1 MMRGVSLVA
10 AALALAGCA
19 SQSGAPAGAPVVDRT
34 GRAAATTPPPAPPAA
49 KAASTAAAA
58 AAPVVTAGEYVVK
71 RGDTLYSIA
80 LEHGLDYRE
89 LAQWNSLD
97 DPTRI
102 RTGQVLK
109 VVRPAETPG
118 VTVGRL
124 GGSSRIEARP
134 LDAPAPPPAKP
145 AVAAAAASPAAA
157 AALPSGPLKFIWPA
171 KGKVIA
177 AFEQTRGKGVDID
190 GRVGDPIVASAGGKV
205 TYVGSGIRGLGKML
219 IIQHGDEFLTVY
231 AHTSQIVVKEQQ
243 VVTGGQKIAEIGT
256 TDAERPMLHFQIR
269 KSGRPIDPKQFL
281 PGV

>member
-10 AALALAGCA
+10 AAVVLAACA
-19 SQSGAPAGAPVVDRT
+19 SQPGEPAGAPVVDRT
-34 GRAAATTPPPAPPAA
+34 GGRAAAATPPPAPTPAS
-49 KAASTAAAA
+49 KAASAAP
-58 AAPVVTAGEYVVK
+58 AAPVVNAGEYVVK

-102 RTGQVLK
+102 RGGQVLR
-109 VVRPAETPG
+109 VRPPETGG

-124 GGSSRIEARP
+124 AGSSRIEARP
-134 LDAPAPPPAKP
+134 LDAPAT
-145 AVAAAAASPAAA
+145 AAAKSTAGAVTAPAPAAA
-157 AALPSGPLKFIWPA
+157 LVVPSGPLKFIWPT

-177 AFEQTRGKGVDID
+177 AFEQTRGKGLDID
-190 GRVGDPIVASAGGKV
+190 GRVGDPIVAAAGGKV
-205 TYVGSGIRGLGKML
+205 TYVGAGIRGLGKML
-219 IIQHGDEFLTVY
+219 IIQHSDEFLTVY

-243 VVTGGQKIAEIGT
+243 VVAPGQKIAEIGT
-256 TDAERPMLHFQIR
+256 SDAERPMLHFQIR
-269 KSGRPIDPKQFL
+269 KLGRPLDPKQFL

>member
-1 MMRGVSLVA
+1 MRGVSLVA
-10 AALALAGCA
+10 AAMVLAACA
-19 SQSGAPAGAPVVDRT
+19 SQPGEQAGAPVVDRT
-34 GRAAATTPPPAPPAA
+34 GRAAAAPPPPAPPPAS
-49 KAASTAAAA
+49 KAASAAP

-102 RTGQVLK
+102 RGGQVLR
-109 VVRPAETPG
+109 VRPPETGG

-124 GGSSRIEARP
+124 AGSARIEARP
-134 LDAPAPPPAKP
+134 LDAPAPAAAKSAP
-145 AVAAAAASPAAA
+145 SAAAAPPSAASV
-157 AALPSGPLKFIWPA
+157 ALPSGPLKFIWPT

-177 AFEQTRGKGVDID
+177 AFEQTRGKGLDID
-190 GRVGDPIVASAGGKV
+190 GRVGDPIVAAAAGKV
-205 TYVGSGIRGLGKML
+205 TYVGAGIRGLGKML
-219 IIQHGDEFLTVY
+219 IIQHSDEFLTVY

-243 VVTGGQKIAEIGT
+243 VVAPGQKIAEIGT
-256 TDAERPMLHFQIR
+256 SDAERPMLHFQIR
-269 KSGRPIDPKQFL
+269 KLGRPLDPKQFL

>member
-10 AALALAGCA
+10 AAMVLAACA
-19 SQSGAPAGAPVVDRT
+19 SQPGEPAGAPVVDRT
-34 GRAAATTPPPAPPAA
+34 GGRAAAATPPPAPAPAS
-49 KAASTAAAA
+49 KATSVAA
-58 AAPVVTAGEYVVK
+58 AAPVVSAGEYVVK

-102 RTGQVLK
+102 RGGQVLR
-109 VVRPAETPG
+109 VRPPETGG

-124 GGSSRIEARP
+124 AGSSRIEARP
-134 LDAPAPPPAKP
+134 LDAPAPAKSTP
-145 AVAAAAASPAAA
+145 GAAAAPPSAASL
-157 AALPSGPLKFIWPA
+157 ALPSGPLKFIWPT

-177 AFEQTRGKGVDID
+177 AFEQTRGKGLDID
-190 GRVGDPIVASAGGKV
+190 GRVGDPIVAAAAGKV
-205 TYVGSGIRGLGKML
+205 TYVGAGIRGLGKML
-219 IIQHGDEFLTVY
+219 IIQHSDEFLTVY

-243 VVTGGQKIAEIGT
+243 VVAPGQKIAEIGT
-256 TDAERPMLHFQIR
+256 SDAERPMLHFQIR
-269 KSGRPIDPKQFL
+269 KLGRPLDPKQFL